1 MERET
6 MWITDETP
14 PSVKFLET
22 FISNTVSSLAQYG
35 KTKRYYMVYGFV
47 NKISAEEEITIVSIE
62 CTDKINR
69 VLNNLTRI
77 KKYFRLNFIGK
88 LEIFLKNVKF
98 DSQLANLQINQLV
111 GFHGWIYKN
120 RMRCEEME
128 IFEEKGEE

>member
-1 MERET
+1 M
-6 MWITDETP
+6 
-14 PSVKFLET
+14 
-22 FISNTVSSLAQYG
+22 A
-35 KTKRYYMVYGFV
+35 YGFV

-98 DSQLANLQINQLV
+98 DSQLADLQVNQLV
-111 GFHGWIYKN
+111 GFHG
-120 RMRCEEME
+120 
-128 IFEEKGEE
+128 

>member
-1 MERET
+1 
-6 MWITDETP
+6 
-14 PSVKFLET
+14 
-22 FISNTVSSLAQYG
+22 
-35 KTKRYYMVYGFV
+35 MVYGFV

-111 GFHGWIYKN
+111 GFHG
-120 RMRCEEME
+120 
-128 IFEEKGEE
+128 